1 MFTIVNRNTGT
12 GGLFK
17 EGPKRARRLLGK
29 VADYDLLY
37 LHAQTQ
43 LFIYDNGE
51 FITIEFTTSEGGW
64 RTFRKTELDQNTGF
78 LIFFL
83 YTLPKGPK
91 RNSF

>member
-1 MFTIVNRNTGT
+1 M
-12 GGLFK
+12 
-17 EGPKRARRLLGK
+17 LGK

-64 RTFRKTELDQNTGF
+64 RTFRKTELKKNTRFVEKKELYRLLQGVYIY
-78 LIFFL
+78 IFETDYF
-83 YTLPKGPK
+83 
-91 RNSF
+91 